1 MNLLQFLN
9 HQAGGN
15 QRFHIDKRVDG
26 WRIKP
31 RSFTQYF
38 DNDYVIETLQGVDGI
53 KSVQIEECS
62 LGWSMD
68 EGTVIV
74 RTTIRPKDI
83 KVPNFNGGKV
93 KIKDDIH
100 YSSYYGLVSRREAI
114 DNGYEVE
121 LIPYIEKGKYTFTQ
135 YNKDGVILL
144 HLDEGD
150 EREFEFDFEA
160 DWMEL
165 V

>member
-31 RSFTQYF
+31 RSFTQYL
-38 DNDYVIETLQGVDGI
+38 DNDNVIETLQGIDGI
-53 KSVQIEECS
+53 KSAQLEECS
-62 LGWSMD
+62 LTWSRD

-83 KVPNFNGGKV
+83 KVPNFNGV
-93 KIKDDIH
+93 K
-100 YSSYYGLVSRREAI
+100 
-114 DNGYEVE
+114 
-121 LIPYIEKGKYTFTQ
+121 
-135 YNKDGVILL
+135 
-144 HLDEGD
+144 
-150 EREFEFDFEA
+150 
-160 DWMEL
+160 
-165 V
+165 